1 MHVHASAL
9 EFLIFAAY
17 AVIFGF
23 LWRAAQQT
31 FGRSDNEFVQTV
43 GKAMATI
50 Y

>member
-23 LWRAAQQT
+23 LWRSAAQAL
-31 FGRSDNEFVQTV
+31 GRSDRESFKTV
-43 GKAMATI
+43 GAAMAFI
-50 Y
+50 L